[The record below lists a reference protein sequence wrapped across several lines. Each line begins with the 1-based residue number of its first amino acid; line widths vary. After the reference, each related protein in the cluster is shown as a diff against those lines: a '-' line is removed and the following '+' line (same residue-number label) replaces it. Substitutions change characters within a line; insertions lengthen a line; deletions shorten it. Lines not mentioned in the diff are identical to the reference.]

1 MSNKV
6 IIKRKP
12 TIIKK
17 ITDVKPTT
25 QQEPQLDEKSSQKLN
40 FKLNLNIEK
49 TISDN
54 KETSILDNILNN
66 ELVKFDNKNQTSM
79 FYVCTKVLNVFHS
92 DLVKNYNI
100 TISKSVVDNY
110 ITSIVPQI
118 IKEFTGNLK
127 KRCKKTVNTEILCLG
142 RKLDNRQCT
151 RKKHTGYEFCK
162 SHLRKLSNGRIDQ
175 VNTNIPIRN
184 KRGRKRKVEFDPR
197 QYDNEYITLWEDII
211 NGEKVFV
218 DNNNNVY
225 TFDTVSPKYLGKK
238 KLEFNTEFKKLLDD
252 NVKEVNAKQAN
263 AKQTNNKEIININ
276 EITNIKDI
284 ITNDNKHNIKY
295 DDRIRDDIKQKE
307 TNPNDIKTESLIKKE
322 HINPIEMIEPIDN
335 SIANKIKTVKFL
347 LDNIDDS
354 NLDVTETEI
363 LKENSNANSNSN
375 ANANSKAIEKI
386 LNIPNV
392 KNHSK
397 RFIKVQRKMQNDQE
411 SLQKPIR
418 TIDAYLS

>member
-1 MSNKV
+1 M
-6 IIKRKP
+6 IKKKP
-12 TIIKK
+12 TIINKF
-17 ITDVKPTT
+17 TNVKPTT
-25 QQEPQLDEKSSQKLN
+25 QQEPQLDENLIQKIN
-40 FKLNLNIEK
+40 TEK
-49 TISDN
+49 TIFDK

-110 ITSIVPQI
+110 ITTIVPQI

-151 RKKHTGYEFCK
+151 RKKHTGYDFCK

-175 VNTNIPIRN
+175 INTNIQIRN

-252 NVKEVNAKQAN
+252 NVKEAN
-263 AKQTNNKEIININ
+263 AKKINNKEIAIIKDITNIN
-276 EITNIKDI
+276 EIVNINEIANINEIVNIKDI
-284 ITNDNKHNIKY
+284 TNNDIKY
-295 DDRIRDDIKQKE
+295 DSKKNNDIKQKE
-307 TNPNDIKTESLIKKE
+307 TKSNEIRSDIKNDIKSESLIKKE
-322 HINPIEMIEPIDN
+322 HINPIEIIEPVDN

-347 LDNIDDS
+347 LNNIDD
-354 NLDVTETEI
+354 NNIDVTETEI
-363 LKENSNANSNSN
+363 LKENATVNST
-375 ANANSKAIEKI
+375 KIEKI

-397 RFIKVQRKMQNDQE
+397 RFIKVQRKMPSDQH